1 MYLINNVII
10 IFRIFFKM
18 PSTVLFS
25 NVSFG
30 ESAQSTVLRSIESA
44 KQKVQENDI
53 VQLYLS
59 CSKDLDKIE
68 KKEPLINSNK
78 SILESVDNYVDHNT
92 INTIFE
98 SQPLKIDVTS
108 DLKPLAKKRK
118 LKIIPNKI
126 EVAKTED
133 AKHKTVALMTKV
145 SLYFYVY
152 IENIRLY
159 ISIFIEI
166 N

>member
-1 MYLINNVII
+1 
-10 IFRIFFKM
+10 M

-25 NVSFG
+25 NASFG
-30 ESAQSTVLRSIESA
+30 ESAQSTILRSIECA

-53 VQLYLS
+53 VKLYQS

-68 KKEPLINSNK
+68 KKEPLMNSNK

-108 DLKPLAKKRK
+108 NLKPLAKKRK
-118 LKIIPNKI
+118 LKIIPN
-126 EVAKTED
+126 EVETAKTAD
-133 AKHKTVALMTKV
+133 AKHKIVALMTKV
-145 SLYFYVY
+145 SVFFYVY
-152 IENIRLY
+152 EFLLK
-159 ISIFIEI
+159 
-166 N
+166 